1 MEKINKIPTLI
12 KELYSIV
19 HKLETLFPGRKFTP
33 DGHLVGSIGEVLA
46 ASRYGL
52 ELLTASSEIHDA
64 KTPDGKFVQI
74 KATQVKSVA
83 LRSKPEHLLVLKIL
97 PDGISEEIYNGPGK
111 LAWEHCGKMQKNG
124 QRSITLFKL
133 KKLMQ
138 HVLDEGKIKQT

>member
-1 MEKINKIPTLI
+1 MR
-12 KELYSIV
+12 S
-19 HKLETLFPGRKFTP
+19 
-33 DGHLVGSIGEVLA
+33 EVLA